1 MGRRSKNPVDLHV
14 GLRLRLGRRHRGL
27 SRKEL
32 GAIIG
37 AGAGAVDRY
46 ERGLRPVGAAL
57 LLHLS
62 QVLGV
67 DVSFFFDG
75 LADSPPAAPLAPDRA
90 AVEETGRFIDALF
103 AIDDA
108 GLRRRLIKLIKAVAG

>member
-1 MGRRSKNPVDLHV
+1 MGRRAKNPVDLHV
-14 GLRLRLGRRHRGL
+14 GLRLRLGRRHRSL

-37 AGAGAVDRY
+37 AGAGTVDRY
-46 ERGLRPVGAAL
+46 ERGLSPVGAVQ

-75 LADSPPAAPLAPDRA
+75 LADSTAAAPLAPDRA

-108 GLRRRLIKLIKAVAG
+108 GLRRRLIKLLKAVAG